1 MLGITTFDYLQK
13 LRLKYGILSVYNS
26 AILYY

>member
-1 MLGITTFDYLQK
+1 MLGITTFDYVQN

-26 AILYY
+26 TISYY